1 MIILSVGQLIYPV
14 FFDQSI
20 SADNPNGWDPLFD
33 WTIVHGNEFLEYW
46 NVTYQDLINKPIEGL
61 ILIQGGFL
69 SHRMIDYSL

>member
-14 FFDQSI
+14 FFDQCI
-20 SADNPNGWDPLFD
+20 SVDNPNGWDPLFD

-61 ILIQGGFL
+61 ILIQGRFL
-69 SHRMIDYSL
+69 SHRMIDYNL